1 MKKLTITFVS
11 GVALALAA
19 CAGGED
25 ASTDDAEATEETEEA
40 GAEEAAAASYDPASA
55 EGMAY
60 RSAVE
65 CSATMAASSDLVGS
79 QGIFAETDEERAEIR
94 ADEDDRE
101 ARAAT
106 IMATAVS
113 MGEEL
118 GLTSADV
125 EAEITEHQG
134 TFVQGRDDGSME
146 EFTARVASDADTCES
161 ELASG

>member
-1 MKKLTITFVS
+1 MKRFAITMVS
-11 GVALALAA
+11 GAALALAA

-25 ASTDDAEATEETEEA
+25 AATDDAEAAEETDDA
-40 GAEEAAAASYDPASA
+40 GEEEAAAASYDPASP

-60 RSAVE
+60 RAAVE

-79 QGIFAETDEERAEIR
+79 QGIFAETDEEREEIR

-134 TFVQGRDDGSME
+134 TFVQGPDDGSME
-146 EFTARVASDADTCES
+146 EFTARVAGDADNCES